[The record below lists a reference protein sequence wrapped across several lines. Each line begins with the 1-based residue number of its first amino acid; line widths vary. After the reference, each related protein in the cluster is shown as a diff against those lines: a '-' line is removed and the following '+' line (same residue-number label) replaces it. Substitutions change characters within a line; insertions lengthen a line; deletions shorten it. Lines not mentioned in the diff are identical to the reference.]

1 MDYSKFDIA
10 IIGMDCEFPQ
20 INSIPEFWKAIK
32 NGEEKVSYFTDDEL
46 REAGVSEEALANPS
60 YRKMGYYLEDATK
73 FDSKFFGYLP
83 REAQLIDPQQRKF
96 LECCWNA
103 MEDAGYVAEKSTT
116 RVGVFGGSNL
126 NTYLLA
132 NILDG
137 SSIEELGDRYGD
149 QQIMI
154 GNDKDY
160 ITTRVSFK
168 LNIDGPSVNVQAACA
183 TSLYAVHFACEQI
196 LSGAC
201 EMAIAGGSSI
211 RFPHK
216 TGYYYKEGGTFSK
229 DGHIYSYDEKAH
241 GSMSGYGAGAVV
253 LKPVFKAIEDKDHIY
268 AVIKGTA
275 VNNDGGSKSSFT
287 APNVHHQAITFKEA
301 ADIANVPMESITYI
315 EGHGAG
321 TKMGD
326 PIEVE
331 GFRTAFH
338 MANVPADLPYKCV
351 IGSAKPN
358 IGHCDAA
365 AGIAGLIKTALC
377 LKNQTL
383 PPLVH
388 FEKLNSEICIDGTN
402 FAFINK
408 AQKWEIEGYPLRA
421 SVNSLGMGGHNANV
435 ILEEPPRFNYSQKD
449 DNKLKMI
456 NISAKSMNSLNAM
469 QSNLY
474 NAIQNNSE
482 LHIKDVEYTLH
493 MGRKEFEFRKS
504 FVCATMEELLEQLKS
519 NTSDV
524 KEIGRQ
530 KRKNVVLLSPNDVKF
545 LPHLKEFYDNVPMM
559 KDAIDKLKPIL
570 NTKITTV
577 LDKLLNG
584 NQPVSTQLLTE
595 MKEVEVTLLFVFYYA
610 IISYLIGIGLKLN
623 DIIGSALSKAV
634 EDCINDSSAIEGTLR
649 DLQNASQTAGSEGNG
664 VNAEVLNQKYGVGMS
679 QYLFIGIGSIAYDQ
693 SALFNS
699 DGNAYVGL
707 VQDEN
712 ASADEIL
719 IRFIAQLWQQGAMID
734 WSKYHN
740 NQVFNRISLPT
751 YPFEKKEME
760 YRNKEKQVV
769 KKTVEQELEVPKEPV
784 ATSEK
789 KAIDNQKVE
798 EDIISL
804 IEDITGSKLE
814 CMEEDVSAIGMTSM
828 QYAQFATRINDK
840 YNTDLNKAY
849 FGEVES
855 INGIIEIVE
864 GKLE

>member
-10 IIGMDCEFPQ
+10 IIGMDCEFPK
-20 INSIPEFWKAIK
+20 INSIEDFWNTIK

-46 REAGVSEEALANPS
+46 RESGVSEEALKNPS

-116 RVGVFGGSNL
+116 KVGVFGGSNL

-137 SSIEELGDRYGD
+137 STIEELGDRYGD

-168 LNIDGPSVNVQAACA
+168 LNLDGPSVNVQAACA

-229 DGHIYSYDEKAH
+229 DGHIYSYDEKAN

-253 LKPVFKAIEDKDHIY
+253 LKPVLKAIEDKDHIY

-301 ADIANVPMESITYI
+301 TDIANVPMESITYI

-383 PPLVH
+383 PPLCH

-435 ILEEPPRFNYSQKD
+435 ILEEPPRFQAAQKD
-449 DNKLKMI
+449 DNTLKMI

-474 NAIQNNSE
+474 NAIQGN
-482 LHIKDVEYTLH
+482 KDLCMKDIEYTLH

-504 FVCATMEELLEQLKS
+504 FVCATMEELLEQLKIS
-519 NTSDV
+519 TCEV
-524 KEIGRQ
+524 KKLGRQ
-530 KRKNVVLLSPNDVKF
+530 KRKNIVLLSSDDVKF
-545 LPHLKEFYDNVPMM
+545 LPRLKELYDKVPMF
-559 KDAIDKLKPIL
+559 KDAVSTLKPAL
-570 NTKITTV
+570 NTKTLTV
-577 LDKLLNG
+577 LDKLISG
-584 NQPVSTQLLTE
+584 EQATE
-595 MKEVEVTLLFVFYYA
+595 IKEVEVTLLFVFYYA
-610 IISYLIGIGLKLN
+610 IISYLEGIGIKVN
-623 DIIGSALSKAV
+623 NITGSALSKQV
-634 EDCINDSSAIEGTLR
+634 KECINDSSEIEKTLR
-649 DLQNASQTAGSEGNG
+649 DLQNASQEISAQDYSVTIEEMKQVYSS
-664 VNAEVLNQKYGVGMS
+664 GMS
-679 QYLFIGIGSIAYDQ
+679 QYLFIGIGSIAFTQDE
-693 SALFNS
+693 LFSTN
-699 DGNAYVGL
+699 GNVYVGL
-707 VQDEN
+707 IQDEKEK
-712 ASADEIL
+712 ADETL
-719 IRFIAQLWQQGAMID
+719 IRFVAQLWQQGAVID
-734 WSKYHN
+734 WNKYHN
-740 NQVFNRISLPT
+740 GQVYSRVSLPT

-760 YRNKEKQVV
+760 YRNKAKEVEK
-769 KKTVEQELEVPKEPV
+769 KPEVPKEEAA
-784 ATSEK
+784 ATEK
-789 KAIDNQKVE
+789 KPVDNQKVE

-804 IEDITGSKLE
+804 IEDITGSKVD
-814 CMEEDVSAIGMTSM
+814 CMEEDVSSIGMTSM

-849 FGEVES
+849 FEETET
-855 INGIIEIVE
+855 INRIIEIVE